1 MASLPKDCEFC
12 SICHEDYATDI
23 TSKSTNECQIS
34 PEQPVILPCKHIF
47 GQACISH
54 WLSADSDEPRNTC
67 PLCRTVL
74 FDINEEPL
82 ESGTWGYGFFDDLEL
97 LPTPLIIA
105 EGMIMQLEYNHS
117 DDLSALRTQL
127 VNAVRETRSF
137 SAPVSTSGINSQRI
151 DHDDPIRLLA
161 TYSDLAPIL
170 DRAMASEFVAAL
182 HDVAA
187 QKLQLMDMEAEA
199 EHKKYLNNMTIL
211 YAILYKR
218 LNTNIQDLEAM
229 ES

>member
-1 MASLPKDCEFC
+1 
-12 SICHEDYATDI
+12 
-23 TSKSTNECQIS
+23 
-34 PEQPVILPCKHIF
+34 
-47 GQACISH
+47 
-54 WLSADSDEPRNTC
+54 
-67 PLCRTVL
+67 
-74 FDINEEPL
+74 
-82 ESGTWGYGFFDDLEL
+82 
-97 LPTPLIIA
+97 
-105 EGMIMQLEYNHS
+105 MQLEYNHS